1 MLTVTAIG
9 TIMYASMLVLLC
21 IGFSFTHLMEK
32 FPNFAHI
39 SYANIGTLFTYTL
52 VRLMGWNPYASW
64 PVAALFT
71 GFTAVGIY
79 LLIVRPM
86 RMRGANSIHIT
97 FAMFALVYLLRSL
110 MLVYSF
116 WILKTFHF
124 FSGWFLL
131 RNYDFKINGLP
142 AIFFAAPLTSV
153 TLVVLLHLYLTRT
166 KFGIAIRATAED
178 ERLASGLG
186 IDTFRVHMAS
196 WFMTGALAGLAGAA
210 LTLWQPMD
218 VSGNDNLMINV
229 VAGSVL
235 GGLDSIYGAI
245 IGGVFLAF
253 TQRILPIILVD
264 IFGIWIAS
272 YQALVP
278 IIVIFVVLLVEPKGI
293 VGMLSRVSMWIRI
306 KRTTS
311 AKTPDPGISPP
322 VHGV

>member
-1 MLTVTAIG
+1 MLI
-9 TIMYASMLVLLC
+9 LLC
-21 IGFSFTHLMEK
+21 VGFSFTHMMEK

-64 PVAALFT
+64 PVAALFN
-71 GFTAVGIY
+71 GLTAVGIY

-86 RMRGANSIHIT
+86 RERGANHIHIT

-116 WILKTFHF
+116 WIRKAFGF
-124 FSGWFLL
+124 YSGWFLL
-131 RNYDFKINGLP
+131 KNYDFKINGLP

-153 TLVVLLHLYLTRT
+153 VLVVLLHLFLTRA

-178 ERLASGLG
+178 TLLASGLG
-186 IDTFRVHMAS
+186 IDTFRVHLVS
-196 WFMTGALAGLAGAA
+196 WFMTGAMAGLAGAA
-210 LTLWQPMD
+210 LPLWQTMD
-218 VSGNDNLMINV
+218 VSGNDDLMISV

-235 GGLDSIYGAI
+235 GGLDNIYGAI

-253 TQRILPIILVD
+253 TQRILPIMLVD
-264 IFGIWIAS
+264 VFGLWIVS

-278 IIVIFVVLLVEPKGI
+278 ILVIFVVLLVEPKGI
-293 VGMLSRVSMWIRI
+293 LEILSRVSRWIKKKQNALRE
-306 KRTTS
+306 
-311 AKTPDPGISPP
+311 TP
-322 VHGV
+322 

>member
-1 MLTVTAIG
+1 MQTSIEDTIGMLSATAIG

-21 IGFSFTHLMEK
+21 IGFSFTHMMEK

-39 SYANIGTLFTYTL
+39 SYANIGTLFAYTL

-64 PVAALFT
+64 PVAALFN

-86 RMRGANSIHIT
+86 RTRGANSIHIT

-110 MLVYSF
+110 MLVISF
-116 WILKTFHF
+116 WIMKTFHF
-124 FSGWFLL
+124 FSGWFIL
-131 RNYDFKINGLP
+131 RNYDYKINGLP

-153 TLVVLLHLYLTRT
+153 VLVVLLHLYLTRV
-166 KFGIAIRATAED
+166 KFGIAIRATTED
-178 ERLASGLG
+178 ERLASSLG
-186 IDTFRVHMAS
+186 IDTFRAHLTS
-196 WFMTGALAGLAGAA
+196 WFITGALAGLAGAA

-218 VSGNDNLMINV
+218 VSGNDDLMINV

-235 GGLDSIYGAI
+235 GGLDNIYGAI

-264 IFGIWIAS
+264 VFGIWIAS

-278 IIVIFVVLLVEPKGI
+278 IIVIFIVLLVEPKGI
-293 VGMLSRVSMWIRI
+293 VGILSRVSQWIRI
-306 KRTTS
+306 GRNDLCQN
-311 AKTPDPGISPP
+311 P
-322 VHGV
+322 

>member
-1 MLTVTAIG
+1 MLSATTIG
-9 TIMYASMLVLLC
+9 TVMYASILVLLC
-21 IGFSFTHLMEK
+21 IGFSFTHMMEK

-64 PVAALFT
+64 PVAALFN
-71 GFTAVGIY
+71 GLAAIGIY
-79 LLIVRPM
+79 LIIIRPM
-86 RMRGANSIHIT
+86 RERGANRIHIT

-116 WILKTFHF
+116 WIRKAFGF
-124 FSGWFLL
+124 FSGWFML
-131 RNYDFKINGLP
+131 RNYDSSINGLP
-142 AIFFAAPLTSV
+142 AIFFVAPLTCV
-153 TLVVLLHLYLTRT
+153 ALVVLLHLYLTRA

-186 IDTFRVHMAS
+186 INTFRAHLAS
-196 WFMTGALAGLAGAA
+196 WFLTGAMAGLAGAA
-210 LTLWQPMD
+210 LPLWQAMD
-218 VSGNDNLMINV
+218 VSGSDDLMINV

-235 GGLDSIYGAI
+235 GGLDNIYGAI

-264 IFGIWIAS
+264 IFGIWVAG

-278 IIVIFVVLLVEPKGI
+278 ILVIFVVLLVEPKGI
-293 VGMLSRVSMWIRI
+293 LEILSRVSRWINGRQDAL
-306 KRTTS
+306 R
-311 AKTPDPGISPP
+311 
-322 VHGV
+322 